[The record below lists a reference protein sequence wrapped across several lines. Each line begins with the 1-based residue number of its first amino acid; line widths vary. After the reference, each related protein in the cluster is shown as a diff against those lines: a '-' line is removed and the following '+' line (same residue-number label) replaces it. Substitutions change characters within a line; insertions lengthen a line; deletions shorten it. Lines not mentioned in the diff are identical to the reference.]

1 MPMWRKKGSE
11 TDTAIGGMVE
21 DLRQQQSQLFESIRN
36 EQDDSGQRVSSVLSD
51 LETYMLKLETII
63 ERLANVTEALVE
75 EIDVAQKP
83 WYVRIFCP

>member
-1 MPMWRKKGSE
+1 MWRKKDGDS
-11 TDTAIGGMVE
+11 DTAMRGMIE
-21 DLRQQQSQLFESIRN
+21 DLRKQQGQLFESIRN

-51 LETYMLKLETII
+51 LETYMSKLETII

-75 EIDVAQKP
+75 ENDVAQKP